1 MENPSSIAPIAVSV
15 SEACRLTGFRPTSL
29 WKFIR
34 EGRVQAIRIAGVR
47 RTLVSVDSLRALLA
61 LPAAAALPR
70 RRRGRPRKHGDAR
83 ASREAT

>member
-1 MENPSSIAPIAVSV
+1 
-15 SEACRLTGFRPTSL
+15 
-29 WKFIR
+29 
-34 EGRVQAIRIAGVR
+34 VQAIRIAGVR